1 MSQKLVGY
9 AYLTSAMILVGS
21 TVIASKIIG
30 GGLAPFTA
38 AALRFAIALP
48 FLVAIMQMSGAE
60 WPRPGARDWLLL
72 IVQSTAGS
80 VGYTALLISGLRLTS
95 AADAGVIVGT
105 LPVVS
110 AAIAVLVLGERPR
123 PMVLI
128 AIALAA
134 AGVFAIA
141 FQSRNGAAS
150 SLLGNGLIFAAV
162 LCEGLFILLNKRL
175 KVPIPPLAQST
186 LMTGIGFIVA
196 LLPAALE
203 MPSLAGVSPE
213 ALAAVA
219 YYALVPT
226 VGGYLLW
233 YGGLARVSGAEA
245 SLFTA
250 MAPVSAVL
258 LAVMVLGETVSLAQ
272 VIGIACVLIAVLSL
286 GLARK

>member
-9 AYLTSAMILVGS
+9 ACLTSAMILVGS

-30 GGLAPFTA
+30 GGLPPFAA

-48 FLVAIMQMSGAE
+48 FLVALMHISGTA
-60 WPRPGARDWLLL
+60 WPRPSLRDGLLL
-72 IVQSTAGS
+72 LVQSAAGS

-110 AAIAVLVLGERPR
+110 AMISVLILGERPR
-123 PMVLI
+123 PMVLV
-128 AIALAA
+128 AIGLAA

-141 FQSRNGAAS
+141 VQSRDGAAS
-150 SLLGNGLIFAAV
+150 SLLGNSLIFAAV

-186 LMTGIGFIVA
+186 LMTGIGLIVA
-196 LLPAALE
+196 LLPALLE
-203 MPSLAGVSPE
+203 IPSLADVTTSS
-213 ALAAVA
+213 LAAVV

-250 MAPVSAVL
+250 VAPVSAVL
-258 LAVMVLGETVSLAQ
+258 LAVILLGEAVSASQ
-272 VIGIACVLIAVLSL
+272 MIGIACVLIAVASL

>member
-9 AYLTSAMILVGS
+9 GFLASAMILVGS

-30 GGLAPFTA
+30 EGLAPFTA

-48 FLVAIMQMSGAE
+48 FLIAFMKMSGAP
-60 WPRPGARDWLLL
+60 WPRPGRRDGLLL
-72 IVQSTAGS
+72 VIQSTAGS

-95 AADAGVIVGT
+95 AADAGVILGT

-110 AAIAVLVLGERPR
+110 ALIAVLILGERPR
-123 PMVLI
+123 PIVLVSI
-128 AIALAA
+128 GLAA
-134 AGVFAIA
+134 LGVFAIA
-141 FQSRNGAAS
+141 VQPRNGASA
-150 SLLGNGLIFAAV
+150 SLLGNSLIFAAV

-175 KVPIPPLAQST
+175 EAPIPPLAQST
-186 LMTGIGFIVA
+186 LMTGIGLIVA
-196 LLPAALE
+196 LPPALLE
-203 MPSLAGVSPE
+203 MPPLAQASTS
-213 ALAAVA
+213 AIAAVA

-233 YGGLARVSGAEA
+233 YGGLMRVTGAEA

-250 MAPVSAVL
+250 VAPVSAVL
-258 LAVMVLGETVSLAQ
+258 LAVALLGETVSVSQ
-272 VIGIACVLIAVLSL
+272 MIGIACVLVAVLSL

>member
-9 AYLTSAMILVGS
+9 GYLTAAMFLVGS

-30 GGLAPFTA
+30 VGLPPFTA

-48 FLVAIMQMSGAE
+48 FLILIMRVSGTP
-60 WPRPGARDWLLL
+60 WPRPDRRDWLLL
-72 IVQSTAGS
+72 IIQSTAGS
-80 VGYTALLISGLRLTS
+80 VGYTALRILGLRLTS
-95 AADAGVIVGT
+95 AADAGVIIGT

-110 AAIAVLVLGERPR
+110 AAIAILILGERPR
-123 PMVLI
+123 PLVLF
-128 AIALAA
+128 AIGLAALGVFALAA
-134 AGVFAIA
+134 
-141 FQSRNGAAS
+141 QSSSGAAS
-150 SLLGNGLIFAAV
+150 SHLGNTLIFAAV

-175 KVPIPPLAQST
+175 RVPIPPLAQST
-186 LMTGIGFIVA
+186 LMTGIGLIVA
-196 LLPAALE
+196 LLPVPFE
-203 MPSLAGVSPE
+203 MSSWASVTTASIM
-213 ALAAVA
+213 AVI

-258 LAVMVLGETVSLAQ
+258 LAVVLLGELVSVSQ
-272 VIGIACVLIAVLSL
+272 MIGIACVLIAVLSL